1 MKKDRFS
8 IHVHNGGS
16 QELEAM
22 TILRH
27 GGTASQSGLVGI
39 TNLTHSLAQPPILP
53 ETIFNVQSSGESNIR
68 FASSGLTRSNL
79 ELLGNGNARMSGLHI
94 SYNPANDDTTY
105 GGPYGVVDYGSSNN
119 PVVDFSLIRP
129 SGTLGREV
137 GFFSVSENGLIGIG
151 STKDNDYRIFNPVEP
166 LTICHNNAASG
177 TIALKVQSSNPATT
191 AYFGKVYVKPQ
202 IEASQTQGLFFLDD
216 GGNEFNLTPR
226 PELDSKNG
234 LLYGDQYFNTYGG
247 WLCPQSSSRVAT
259 SNITHNTLLG
269 YAAGHSLTTG
279 AQGNAIFG
287 YLSGSGIST
296 SDKNTI
302 LGNINYTH
310 NTGDGNVIVGFRNSA
325 PGNLSTTVI
334 DPVSNSI
341 LIGTGLYNVE
351 ELDDYTLAIG
361 FGNDPL
367 VQGSLGGSNGKRFAL
382 KSPSASPAVFS
393 LDSDESQFGLA
404 NKIESQREVGIISL
418 KDTVSSLQAR
428 GIMSL
433 RFSNKFGNEQTLV
446 DFDPSGTMTNNP
458 VFVLPSPRR
467 PFVAISGDLRLRG
480 AIRFAN
486 GTSLDSAGD
495 KQLAATSG
503 VAKTLVGGYSYFHLD
518 FTSLQLAG
526 SLTPLVDTESSYVA
540 VQVPSGSIT
549 TMGKMSIQSLS
560 NYVGSGFAS
569 VANNCN
575 FLFSNAEAGIST
587 TLNSGS
593 VFMGCDVATSAT
605 GWKHSIMI
613 GTQAGAYATTPNVAL
628 ATDTACTFI
637 GYQAGYDS
645 DNIDNSIFLGTS
657 AGKNADSSSDA
668 IFIGSSA
675 GLNSSN
681 ANCIGIGEHALRGEI
696 SDVEG
701 GSKNIEIVA
710 GLLDNQRLMYTLGN
724 LSSRLNIQ
732 NTIAG
737 NTEAQFI
744 SIGDAI
750 LSPDAPLSVR
760 KDNTNL
766 YHRSKNA
773 LQTWHDDDLLLAHV
787 NGSGDFVS
795 RIYEASGSRPAN
807 GRYGGPGTSESWFGN
822 LEGFMDEY
830 IYAPT
835 SYASPASGLMTI
847 KNSSFASAEKI
858 WVTNRDVTVNIHG
871 PGAVGGTAFV
881 ITARINGENRP
892 IYVSCSGSS

>member
-1 MKKDRFS
+1 
-8 IHVHNGGS
+8 
-16 QELEAM
+16 
-22 TILRH
+22 
-27 GGTASQSGLVGI
+27 
-39 TNLTHSLAQPPILP
+39 
-53 ETIFNVQSSGESNIR
+53 
-68 FASSGLTRSNL
+68 
-79 ELLGNGNARMSGLHI
+79 
-94 SYNPANDDTTY
+94 
-105 GGPYGVVDYGSSNN
+105 
-119 PVVDFSLIRP
+119 
-129 SGTLGREV
+129 
-137 GFFSVSENGLIGIG
+137 
-151 STKDNDYRIFNPVEP
+151 
-166 LTICHNNAASG
+166 
-177 TIALKVQSSNPATT
+177 
-191 AYFGKVYVKPQ
+191 
-202 IEASQTQGLFFLDD
+202 
-216 GGNEFNLTPR
+216 
-226 PELDSKNG
+226 
-234 LLYGDQYFNTYGG
+234 
-247 WLCPQSSSRVAT
+247 
-259 SNITHNTLLG
+259 
-269 YAAGHSLTTG
+269 
-279 AQGNAIFG
+279 
-287 YLSGSGIST
+287 
-296 SDKNTI
+296 
-302 LGNINYTH
+302 
-310 NTGDGNVIVGFRNSA
+310 
-325 PGNLSTTVI
+325 
-334 DPVSNSI
+334 
-341 LIGTGLYNVE
+341 
-351 ELDDYTLAIG
+351 
-361 FGNDPL
+361 
-367 VQGSLGGSNGKRFAL
+367 
-382 KSPSASPAVFS
+382 
-393 LDSDESQFGLA
+393 
-404 NKIESQREVGIISL
+404 
-418 KDTVSSLQAR
+418 
-428 GIMSL
+428 
-433 RFSNKFGNEQTLV
+433 
-446 DFDPSGTMTNNP
+446 
-458 VFVLPSPRR
+458 
-467 PFVAISGDLRLRG
+467 
-480 AIRFAN
+480 
-486 GTSLDSAGD
+486 
-495 KQLAATSG
+495 
-503 VAKTLVGGYSYFHLD
+503 
-518 FTSLQLAG
+518 
-526 SLTPLVDTESSYVA
+526 
-540 VQVPSGSIT
+540 
-549 TMGKMSIQSLS
+549 
-560 NYVGSGFAS
+560 
-569 VANNCN
+569 
-575 FLFSNAEAGIST
+575 
-587 TLNSGS
+587 
-593 VFMGCDVATSAT
+593 VATSAT
-605 GWKHSIMI
+605 GWKHGIMI

-710 GLLDNQRLMYTLGN
+710 GLSDNQRLMYTLGN